1 MRLEVLFI
9 RLEWESEGTETK
21 ARIEMSN
28 AIVIAVV
35 AVALAVFL
43 IIATKKRWVSWKGG
57 SGIATLTVFHD
68 FQPKDKQGAI
78 EIVMEQKAGKKLEEQ
93 ESGQGKDGKPKSQDP
108 NLNAKGASASGGK
121 SGRD

>member
-1 MRLEVLFI
+1 M
-9 RLEWESEGTETK
+9 TT
-21 ARIEMSN
+21 
-28 AIVIAVV
+28 VILGLIGAGILV
-35 AVALAVFL
+35 AFLVF
-43 IIATKKRWVSWKGG
+43 ATKKRWISWKGG

-68 FQPKDKQGAI
+68 FQPRDKQGAI

-93 ESGQGKDGKPKSQDP
+93 ESGQGKNGKPKSQDP